1 MTSIPLGCNGI
12 RTLPITAAPA
22 AGEAIDS
29 WLETVAHRMECS
41 FDDLLL
47 AVGLPVVD
55 NRVNQWI
62 LQLTAH
68 QQTHI
73 AAATAITPPQVRAL
87 TLEHYAG
94 RAVGIDPATGAFQHA
109 FPWGRGRGSR
119 FCPQC
124 LQDSGGRWELQ
135 WRLGWSFVCP
145 RHHVLLA
152 DACPVCGRAP
162 RLRAHPGSTIPAP
175 GRCANPVPGPSR
187 APTRCGADL
196 TRVAVIC
203 LGPEHPATVAQRI
216 LNEAIIGGTAH
227 FGVYR
232 AHPVPV
238 VAALADIRALAGRVL
253 ANATPEEI
261 AAVVPADVLT
271 EHYRALTHPDP
282 RLDRTVAAHRPGL
295 AAPAYAATAAVGV
308 SAALT
313 ILNTPAPA
321 QAAAAASWL
330 VLGAR
335 ARGLIVRATNVRWGR
350 GMTPLLTA
358 IQLNALAPELGAAD
372 QLRYRIGTPLPGY
385 PRRDHATL
393 TRTASSIPTLL
404 WPQWSLRFAIPGC
417 QQRHLR
423 PALSIALLLVGS
435 RIAARDAATALHS
448 PLADQS
454 ATRLLRIVSR
464 TAYWDGIRAAL
475 IALSDYLHSHDTPID
490 YQRRRTLDYRGLLP
504 SPTWVTIC
512 RNADASSGGTA
523 GANAAR
529 HWLCEMLSAE
539 PAEQSTLPTV
549 SDQIRGAAAD
559 FPRRLTPQ
567 LTDQLMAHARQFLTA
582 NGIDEPPTWH
592 PPTELLAGLALP
604 RPDTSAVDIER
615 LHRDIRRKRLSL
627 TTAGERQG
635 VTLDEVRHILQTH
648 PAPPAPRPK
657 PPSRPR
663 LSLAAL
669 RDVLP
674 PPRLRML
681 YEEQGL
687 SLKTIGATLGVSRQT
702 VTRLARD
709 YGVTV
714 RAAHRGKTF
723 DVDKDWLYEQH
734 ITCRRSLN
742 QIAAELG
749 MSPANMTRWARK
761 LSIPVRRPTTPADLG
776 PSRNDIPAIL
786 RPALATAGGWERLQR
801 FAVAV
806 DYPTLRAAAS
816 AQGLRVTS
824 LIMQLKRLERDFDQ
838 LLLHRAKRGTAMRAT
853 AFGSKVA
860 TATRRLPTTVF
871 QTRLK

>member
-1 MTSIPLGCNGI
+1 MTAG
-12 RTLPITAAPA
+12 PA

-29 WLETVAHRMECS
+29 WLETVAYRMECS
-41 FDDLLL
+41 FDDLLI

-55 NRVNQWI
+55 NRANQWI

-73 AAATAITPPQVRAL
+73 AAATAVTPPRVRAL

-135 WRLGWSFVCP
+135 WRLGWSFACP
-145 RHHVLLA
+145 RHHVVLA

-175 GRCANPVPGPSR
+175 GRCASPVPGPSR
-187 APTRCGADL
+187 APIRCGADL
-196 TRVAVIC
+196 TRVVVLY

-216 LNEAIIGGTAH
+216 LNEAIVGGAAH

-238 VAALADIRALAGRVL
+238 VSALADIRALAGRVL

-282 RLDRTVAAHRPGL
+282 RFARTVAAHRPGQ

-308 SAALT
+308 SAALN
-313 ILNTPAPA
+313 ILNRPTPA

-372 QLRYRIGTPLPGY
+372 QLRYRIGTPLPSY
-385 PRRDHATL
+385 PRLDQSTL
-393 TRTASSIPTLL
+393 TRSASSIPTLL
-404 WPQWSLRFAIPGC
+404 WPEWSVRFVIPGC

-423 PALSIALLLVGS
+423 PALSVALLLVGS

-448 PLADQS
+448 PLEGQS

-475 IALSDYLHSHDTPID
+475 IALTDYLHSHDTPID
-490 YQRRRTLDYRGLLP
+490 YQRRRSLDYRGLLP
-504 SPTWVTIC
+504 AATWVKIC

-529 HWLCEMLSAE
+529 HWLCDMLSAQ
-539 PAEQSTLPTV
+539 PVGPHTLPTIG
-549 SDQIRGAAAD
+549 DQTRAAAAD

-567 LTDQLMAHARQFLTA
+567 LNDQMMVHARQFLTDH
-582 NGIDEPPTWH
+582 GIDEPPTWH
-592 PPTELLAGLALP
+592 PPTELLAGLHMP
-604 RPDTSAVDIER
+604 RPDTSAVDIDR
-615 LHRDIRRKRLSL
+615 LHRDIRHKRLSL

-635 VTLDEVRHILQTH
+635 ATLDEVRLILQTH

-657 PPSRPR
+657 PSSRPR
-663 LSLAAL
+663 LSFAAL
-669 RDVLP
+669 RDALP
-674 PPRLRML
+674 PPRLRLL
-681 YEEQGL
+681 YEEHGM
-687 SLKTIGATLGVSRQT
+687 SLKTIGATFGVSRQT
-702 VTRLARD
+702 VTQLARD
-709 YGVTV
+709 YGITV
-714 RAAHRGKTF
+714 RAAHRGTTYA
-723 DVDKDWLYEQH
+723 VDKDWLYEQH
-734 ITCRRSLN
+734 VTCQRSLN

-749 MSPANMTRWARK
+749 MSPANMTRWAK
-761 LSIPVRRPTTPADLG
+761 NLGVPVRRPTTPGDLVLIRK
-776 PSRNDIPAIL
+776 SLPAIL
-786 RPALATAGGWERLQR
+786 QPALATAGGWERLQR
-801 FAVAV
+801 FAIAIG
-806 DYPTLRAAAS
+806 YPTLKAAA
-816 AQGLRVTS
+816 AAHDLNVTA
-824 LIMQLKRLERDFDQ
+824 LIIQIKHLERDLGQ
-838 LLLHRAKRGTAMRAT
+838 LLLHRAKRGTSMRAT
-853 AFGSKVA
+853 EFGCRVA
-860 TATRRLPTTVF
+860 TAIHRLES
-871 QTRLK
+871 